1 MVPDPAT
8 ISREEFD
15 DFLSQYQPLL
25 ESVSVEKSARNG
37 QKSLVELDQY
47 RYVEAP
53 KHFRLDMPERAM
65 GHDDV
70 KALVEWKLRHG
81 KFRPMLMK
89 LVTSNDASTVTRVV
103 GDALQTYRDTSDS
116 SAAVDILTKLKGIG
130 PATASLLLS
139 VHDPERV
146 LFFSD
151 EAFYWLCCGGK
162 RDAIKYNKK
171 EYAALGE
178 EAQKLIER
186 LGVRA
191 VDLEKVAYVVMN
203 QTAGG
208 FDTKDD
214 KKDSPEDQVTRR
226 DLSKNSSTARS
237 QSEKRK
243 RDPGEKKVVAAPLRR
258 SKRTRHSVEEQG

>member
-1 MVPDPAT
+1 MYRLL
-8 ISREEFD
+8 SL
-15 DFLSQYQPLL
+15 FLFL
-25 ESVSVEKSARNG
+25 NC
-37 QKSLVELDQY
+37 KSLLFFTLHVDTPLFS
-47 RYVEAP
+47 YVPSMRCASNASPTLEVY
-53 KHFRLDMPERAM
+53 LQ
-65 GHDDV
+65 
-70 KALVEWKLRHG
+70 LVNEIATLSLTLSIKPRRHG